1 MKPLRSRFPA
11 PSATKAPPL
20 HTSRIAPPRA
30 MIACSTST
38 RKLQM
43 DVVDP
48 VAPTAHALERVAT
61 AEDEAAGVEGEAHV
75 GAGEE

>member
-1 MKPLRSRFPA
+1 
-11 PSATKAPPL
+11 
-20 HTSRIAPPRA
+20 
-30 MIACSTST
+30 MIALQHVDADI
-38 RKLQM
+38 LQM

-61 AEDEAAGVEGEAHV
+61 AEDEVAGVEGEAHV